1 MKTFD
6 VSLLDL
12 NFIYKQV
19 VVPIIRVVKYLAD
32 GTPVYGYTVPSYST
46 TQTPGTVVELGVV
59 GVVSTLAQNTINP
72 SSGLAYT
79 TFTLINTSWAQYLPP
94 VVAPTGTTPAG
105 VGDPYGLRNVQGLFN
120 NISLSTAATWG
131 AAFYSFARSSN
142 AIYTNYLPQLSNATR
157 STVDIYGNSAFQ
169 LRTKSPTATF
179 TNADLTTVAAQDK
192 VNQLAGLLPGQN
204 PGDTPGGTVTLWG
217 SMTNAEKALVQDSTY
232 GVLINPTTG
241 KVDDSSRYA
250 NPFLTVYDYTPR
262 MISQTVDSQEAL
274 VRMDLM
280 TPGTITDVQ
289 TYNMIDLRTN
299 TTTAVTESF
308 RRNLNTL
315 AGDPSLTGWSVLFGQ
330 FFDHGLDSIGK
341 GANTVNGVSA
351 KVYIPLDPSDPMYD
365 PTHGVTKLSISR
377 ATVDNPQAAGPDGM
391 FGTKDD
397 IISPGSD
404 NIYGTADDVIGPTNP
419 NYINHTSPYIDQ
431 SQTYGSDDTVTN
443 LLRQWVIDPNTGKYI
458 PGMRLLDGTTLSQTY
473 NRQNPDGTITA
484 SKDTLPTL
492 NELRAYLAKT
502 GRDDLSWSDISNLRV
517 RDANGKVLSL
527 AGGNPVLTGDTLI
540 ADQLPRLDA
549 AHLLV
554 DPLSGVNGHVD
565 LLAGF
570 DSLHID
576 RGTDTTSAQGSY
588 ISDYINLVT
597 GTPTALGLNPTNS
610 ALLSE
615 ILLRSIGDHYVAG
628 DGRANENFGLT
639 AIHHVWHENHN
650 WQVDNLMFS
659 IAKQQALDPTHAFAH
674 QWQIATAQGTQDAL
688 GNYIDSSGNISW
700 DQEKIFQAALLINQ
714 MEYQHV
720 AIDQYARGH
729 SPNIPLFVQYD
740 SAVNSDVSLDY
751 SQVAFRFGHS
761 QLRES
766 IDALD
771 PNGSLIAA
779 VTHYSLESAFLNP
792 NSFATVGPAAI
803 AEGMTRQVA
812 NEIDEIVTPALQKK
826 LLGQPQDLAAINI
839 ARGRDLGMPTLNKL
853 RTSLS
858 GGIQA
863 DLDALRL
870 KIIANPNDVS
880 LRQTIDKTI
889 SLQVSLTPYTSWTDF
904 GNNLQNPDSLN
915 NFLAAYSFDGNI
927 DAANV
932 VVKLANGTPF
942 STLTAAEQNTVQT
955 ALGWSAAQTDV
966 QIATAAATFLG
977 SGPGSDQGFQ
987 NIDAWN
993 GGLAEKH
1000 VYLGELGS
1008 TFDAIFADQMTRL
1021 INGDRFYY
1029 FWRLQLG
1036 LPTFTDLSDSVTT
1049 EQFKDIIERTTGATH
1064 LLGNVMFSADS
1075 YIELSQN
1082 PTVGAQGQ
1090 ARLHQYGDLL
1100 ASPTLV
1106 DAAGNHLGIY
1116 SGAGKT
1122 ELLNGTTTSVLG
1134 VSYIQDARPNNTLL
1148 NPDGTPSSGFNSH
1161 EVIAGTSFADCI
1173 DAGDGD
1179 DTIYGGPGNDYLVG
1193 GAGADHVYGEGG
1205 NDTIYGGTL
1214 PDFLDGGDGNDTIYG
1229 GDDVDV
1235 LIGGAGNDKIFGD
1248 AGIDELHGGTGDDSL
1263 DGGTEA
1269 DLLFGNE
1276 GQDTIYGNEGLDTM
1290 YGASGDD
1297 RIFGGAGPDQLFGG
1311 HGDDILNGGTG
1322 GQNQGFNV
1330 DECLGEFGYNA
1341 VSFSDVTILLNAVA
1355 DLNFQN
1361 VNLGTSTPFGQ
1372 LWVNINAIEG
1382 SGLGDQII
1390 GDVTGNWLIGGGA
1403 NDILSGGGGDDVIIA
1418 DSMRLDLLDG
1428 AYDANGVLQK
1438 NGILDKYAIAGGKH
1452 FVDLL
1457 KSVPDFTFG
1466 DTVSLSNNGITYT
1479 HSTDGIND
1487 LVVYK
1492 GSRFNFLVKPIFDPK
1507 NPTSVIGINLIDVTG
1522 QETGAT
1528 GDLIFGAENIVFGFD
1543 MEAAAVANNHLY
1555 INPANLPGT
1564 PANGVGTYS
1573 VASLL
1578 AIPVNNGTAT
1588 LAGFAS
1594 QDSAS
1599 PLASSL
1605 GITAPANVLSFSV
1618 ADPDGGVNKIV
1629 SQQWQLQPLGS
1640 TTWNN
1645 IAGATGATFEPGAGL
1660 FALGSQFRVV
1670 VNYLDGVGNANM
1682 ATSAASDPM
1691 GNQVIGTINNDN
1703 LVGTIYQDVI
1713 YGGAGN
1719 DSLNGLA
1726 ANDYLAGGLGNDI
1739 YTVDSV
1745 GDVVVE
1751 NTNEGTDTVISSI
1764 TYTLGNNLENLTL
1777 SGTANINGTGNT
1789 LVNVIIGNS
1798 GNNIL
1803 DGGTG
1808 ADNLSGGLGD
1818 DTYVVDNIGDTV
1830 TENANE
1836 GTDTVISSITYTL
1849 GNNLEN
1855 LTLSGTANI
1864 NGTGNTLSNIITGN
1878 TGNNTLSDG
1887 GGGID
1892 TLIGGLGNDT
1902 YVVTNSLDVITENAG
1917 EGTDLV
1923 RSSVNFVLAANVDNL
1938 TLTGTANIN
1947 GTGNTDANIIT
1958 GNNGNNVLDDGGV
1971 GGSDTLSGGSGADTY
1986 IVNNIGD
1993 LVVENS
1999 DDPSIDLV
2007 QASVNFTLTPDTENL
2022 TLTGTANINGTGNTL
2037 ANVIIGNSGDN
2048 ILNDGGVG
2056 GIDTLTG
2063 GAGNDTYIVNN
2074 IGDRITELA
2083 NGGTDTVQTSLTYTL
2098 GANLENLTLTG
2109 IANVNGTGNT
2119 LANVITGNTGN
2130 NILNDGG
2137 VGGSDTLV
2145 GGAGNDTY
2153 IVNNSSDV
2161 ITEAV
2166 NAGTDVVQSSV
2177 SYVLAPN
2184 IENIT
2189 LTGTA
2194 NTNATGNILNN
2205 TITGNTGSNIL
2216 NGGAGADTLNSGG
2229 GRGIDTYQYSQV
2241 SDSIWGTNVNHLYDT
2256 ITGYK
2261 VGDRIDA
2268 TSFNGNRVLRS
2279 SVGSIAVTNTN
2290 PLTLARIQALL
2301 TNTTFAA
2308 NSIVAFTTSGVG
2320 SGTFV
2325 AINDAT
2331 AGFSATNDQLV
2342 FLQGYNISTTNT
2354 ITVI

>member
-12 NFIYKQV
+12 KFIYNQV
-19 VVPIIRVVKYLAD
+19 IVPIIRVVKYLAD
-32 GTPVYGYTVPSYST
+32 GTPVYGYTVPNYST

-59 GVVSTLAQNTINP
+59 GIASTLAQNTINP
-72 SSGLAYT
+72 STGLAYT

-131 AAFYSFARSSN
+131 AAFYPFARSSN

-179 TNADLTTVAAQDK
+179 TNTDLTTVAAQDK
-192 VNQLAGLLPGQN
+192 VNQLAGLLVGQN

-274 VRMDLM
+274 TRMDLI

-341 GANTVNGVSA
+341 GGNTVNGVSA

-397 IISPGSD
+397 ITSPGPD

-419 NYINHTSPYIDQ
+419 NYVNHTSPYIDQ

-443 LLRQWVIDPNTGKYI
+443 LLRQWVIDPNTGKYT

-473 NRQNPDGTITA
+473 NRENPDGTITA

-549 AHLLV
+549 THLLI
-554 DPLSGVNGHVD
+554 DPLSGVNGHVN

-576 RGTDTTSAQGSY
+576 RGIDTTSAQGSY

-674 QWQIATAQGTQDAL
+674 QWQVATAQGTQDAL

-792 NSFATVGPAAI
+792 NGFATVGPAAI

-853 RTSLS
+853 RASLS

-863 DLDALRL
+863 DLDALKL

-932 VVKLANGTPF
+932 VIKLANGTPF

-977 SGPGSDQGFQ
+977 SGSGSDQGFQ

-1008 TFDAIFADQMTRL
+1008 TFDAIFCDQMTRL

-1064 LLGNVMFSADS
+1064 LQGNVMFLADS
-1075 YIELSQN
+1075 HIELSQN

-1100 ASPTLV
+1100 ANPTLV

-1116 SGAGKT
+1116 SSAGKT

-1134 VSYIQDARPNNTLL
+1134 VSYILDTRPDSTIK
-1148 NPDGTPSSGFNSH
+1148 NPDGTPSSGYNSH
-1161 EVIAGTSFADCI
+1161 EVIAGTSFADYI

-1179 DTIYGGPGNDYLVG
+1179 DTIYGGAGNDYLIG

-1229 GDDVDV
+1229 GDDIDV
-1235 LIGGAGNDKIFGD
+1235 LIGGAGNDKLFGD
-1248 AGIDELHGGTGDDSL
+1248 AGVDELHGGTGDDYI

-1269 DLLFGNE
+1269 DLLYGNE
-1276 GQDTIYGNEGLDTM
+1276 GQDVLYGNEGLDTN
-1290 YGASGDD
+1290 YGGAGDD

-1311 HGDDILNGGTG
+1311 YGDDILNGGTG

-1390 GDVTGNWLIGGGA
+1390 GDATGNWLIGGGA

-1428 AYDANGVLQK
+1428 TYDANGVLQK
-1438 NGILDKYAIAGGKH
+1438 NGILDQYAIAGGKH

-1466 DTVSLSNNGITYT
+1466 DTVSLSNTGITYT
-1479 HSTDGIND
+1479 HSTDGAND

-1528 GDLIFGAENIVFGFD
+1528 GDLVFGVENIVFGFD

-1555 INPANLPGT
+1555 INSANLPGT
-1564 PANGVGTYS
+1564 PVNGVGTYS

-1578 AIPVNNGTAT
+1578 AGALSNGTAT

-1618 ADPDGGVNKIV
+1618 ADPDGGVNKIL

-1645 IAGATGATFEPGAGL
+1645 IAGATTATFEPGAGL

-1670 VNYLDGVGNANM
+1670 VNYLDGLGNANT

-1713 YGGAGN
+1713 YGGAGD

-1726 ANDYLAGGLGNDI
+1726 GNDYLAGGLGNDT

-1789 LVNVIIGNS
+1789 L
-1798 GNNIL
+1798 
-1803 DGGTG
+1803 
-1808 ADNLSGGLGD
+1808 A
-1818 DTYVVDNIGDTV
+1818 
-1830 TENANE
+1830 
-1836 GTDTVISSITYTL
+1836 
-1849 GNNLEN
+1849 
-1855 LTLSGTANI
+1855 
-1864 NGTGNTLSNIITGN
+1864 NIITGN

-1892 TLIGGLGNDT
+1892 TLIGGLGDDT
-1902 YVVTNSLDVITENAG
+1902 YIVNNSLDVITENAG

-1947 GTGNTDANIIT
+1947 GTGNTDANVIT
-1958 GNNGNNVLDDGGV
+1958 GNTGNNILDDGGV
-1971 GGSDTLSGGSGADTY
+1971 GGSDTLSGGLGSDTY
-1986 IVNNIGD
+1986 IVNNTGD
-1993 LVVENS
+1993 LVVENL
-1999 DDPSIDLV
+1999 DNTSIDLV
-2007 QASVNFTLTPDTENL
+2007 RASVNYTLTPNVENL
-2022 TLTGTANINGTGNTL
+2022 TLTGTGNINGTGNTL

-2063 GAGNDTYIVNN
+2063 GAGNDTYVISN

-2109 IANVNGTGNT
+2109 TANVNGTGNT
-2119 LANVITGNTGN
+2119 LSNVITGNSGN

-2137 VGGSDTLV
+2137 VGGTDTLV

-2153 IVNNSSDV
+2153 IVNNSADV
-2161 ITEAV
+2161 ITEAA
-2166 NAGTDVVQSSV
+2166 NAGTDLVQSSV
-2177 SYVLAPN
+2177 NYVLGPN

-2194 NTNATGNILNN
+2194 NTNATGNNLNN
-2205 TITGNTGSNIL
+2205 TITGNTGNNIL

-2241 SDSIWGTNVNHLYDT
+2241 SDSIWGTNTNHLYDT

-2308 NSIVAFTTSGVG
+2308 NSIVAFTTSGTG

-2331 AGFSATNDQLV
+2331 SGFSATNDQLI
-2342 FLQGYNISTTNT
+2342 FLQGYNISVTNT
-2354 ITVI
+2354 ITII